1 MEIHLKVK
9 KEYRGEAQTM
19 SSIDTKNFIKD
30 KKPKKSTVIATIV
43 AGSVITVATI
53 GLAVGVSEATQART
67 ERNVDKL
74 SKTNPVQLNEFD
86 ETLNSISRKVASE
99 KKVNKEKY
107 DLAQKVKAEEA
118 KRKQDEAEQAKKKQA
133 DEYAAQQ
140 QAAEQAAAEQTTVEQ
155 ATAPAAAPATQNV
168 QAAQASTNEPSYYV
182 GGYTSASSSNVQ
194 AVIDSNLM
202 LWASIS
208 DIPTSGGVAL
218 FGHTDFAGRA
228 SAGGWI
234 AGASVGQ
241 IVNISGANYRIT
253 SKYTVIHNSDAQ
265 YDAVTGAQP
274 GEVIFHTCA
283 TLDQGTVWILRTQ
296 RI

>member
-1 MEIHLKVK
+1 MKFTRNYKLVAFGILSLVTLASATTALSHMTSAKADMSSVNAGKTIKQSVALEDTLADKNRK
-9 KEYRGEAQTM
+9 LRADMQKKRKEY
-19 SSIDTKNFIKD
+19 
-30 KKPKKSTVIATIV
+30 
-43 AGSVITVATI
+43 
-53 GLAVGVSEATQART
+53 
-67 ERNVDKL
+67 
-74 SKTNPVQLNEFD
+74 EFKA
-86 ETLNSISRKVASE
+86 LE
-99 KKVNKEKY
+99 KKQ
-107 DLAQKVKAEEA
+107 AAERVA
-118 KRKQDEAEQAKKKQA
+118 KAEQAKAEQA
-133 DEYAAQQ
+133 KAEQAKAEQAAAEQANAEQ
-140 QAAEQAAAEQTTVEQ
+140 AAAEQAAAEQAAAEQTTVEQ
-155 ATAPAAAPATQNV
+155 AAAPATQNV

-182 GGYTSASSSNVQ
+182 GGYTSASSSDVQ
-194 AVIDSNLM
+194 AVIDSDIT

-241 IVNISGANYRIT
+241 IVNIGGANYRIT
-253 SKYTVIHNSDAQ
+253 SKYTVINNSDAQ

-283 TLDQGTVWILRTQ
+283 TLDQGTVWVLRTQ